1 MRWRTR
7 MFHLLV
13 SLLVATAAALA
24 SGASAAT
31 VAAADQEA
39 TDPPTSVRLEGA
51 WRVVDVQTVQ
61 ITQMSTGASIP
72 GRRTTLE
79 SASMAGSCTIH
90 VLEGG
95 YAQIETSSG
104 CSPVTWNHAIYTYSF
119 RNGNLTWVRRGIL
132 YSATVNPGGVD
143 SDLRSSGCNGSNS
156 TTWKNDTNFTSGT
169 TASLACYLG

>member
-61 ITQMSTGASIP
+61 ITQMFDGGIDPGA
-72 GRRTTLE
+72 
-79 SASMAGSCTIH
+79 
-90 VLEGG
+90 
-95 YAQIETSSG
+95 QD
-104 CSPVTWNHAIYTYSF
+104 
-119 RNGNLTWVRRGIL
+119 
-132 YSATVNPGGVD
+132 NP
-143 SDLRSSGCNGSNS
+143 
-156 TTWKNDTNFTSGT
+156 
-169 TASLACYLG
+169 